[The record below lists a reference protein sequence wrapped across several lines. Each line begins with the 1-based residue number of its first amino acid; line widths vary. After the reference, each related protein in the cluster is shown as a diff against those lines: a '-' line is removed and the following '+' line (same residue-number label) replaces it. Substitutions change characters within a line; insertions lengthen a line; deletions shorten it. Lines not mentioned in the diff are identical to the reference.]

1 MATTI
6 INPRCSHRRPGRHR
20 LVPSAVFAAAVVL
33 SANAIAAAAPD
44 DGSWDIEA
52 YDNCMKQTVRNADLC
67 CVDSGGVPTS
77 DPDDT
82 QADGSPN
89 CYAPAAQAQTAEQP
103 GAPPQLPPGMVIGQL
118 PPAVVAP
125 VAPGVAPNPGTAPIA
140 TPSVVAPG

>member
-6 INPRCSHRRPGRHR
+6 TNTGSALTRFASA
-20 LVPSAVFAAAVVL
+20 AVFAAALAL

-44 DGSWDIEA
+44 DGEWDIEA
-52 YDNCMKQTVRNADLC
+52 YDNCMKQTVRSADLC

-89 CYAPAAQAQTAEQP
+89 CYAPAEAQGVEQP
-103 GAPPQLPPGMVIGQL
+103 GVPPRMPPGAVIGQL
-118 PPAVVAP
+118 PV
-125 VAPGVAPNPGTAPIA
+125 APIA
-140 TPSVVAPG
+140 PEAPQNPGMAPIVTPSVVAPG